1 MILLD
6 FVVICMYARPT
17 NVRWASEPDAFVQYF
32 SVVGGVGITAVV
44 SADGV
49 LLTSSHK
56 WRISDSQQI
65 AFTDKNK
72 AHTYYGY
79 NKSKLN

>member
-1 MILLD
+1 MVTNVLPPFYGSQCTWL
-6 FVVICMYARPT
+6 T

-56 WRISDSQQI
+56 
-65 AFTDKNK
+65 
-72 AHTYYGY
+72 
-79 NKSKLN
+79 

>member
-1 MILLD
+1 
-6 FVVICMYARPT
+6 MYAGPT
-17 NVRWASEPDAFVQYF
+17 NVRWASEPDAIVQYF

-56 WRISDSQQI
+56 
-65 AFTDKNK
+65 
-72 AHTYYGY
+72 
-79 NKSKLN
+79 

>member
-1 MILLD
+1 
-6 FVVICMYARPT
+6 MYTWPT

-56 WRISDSQQI
+56 
-65 AFTDKNK
+65 
-72 AHTYYGY
+72 
-79 NKSKLN
+79 